1 MLSANV
7 SAPNSVLGVP
17 WVGTQAYRPRKT
29 LHSAQRYQASALCA
43 AKAAELLV
51 QIDYQVGADQ
61 VACVQADRDGKALEF
76 AQRYQASA
84 LCAANAGD
92 LQHDL
97 ERREVSPQIAKEL
110 HARQGT
116 STPFYFGVKTILK
129 VRPSTQSQI
138 KQCIGFL

>member
-1 MLSANV
+1 MTILPA
-7 SAPNSVLGVP
+7 
-17 WVGTQAYRPRKT
+17 
-29 LHSAQRYQASALCA
+29 CA
-43 AKAAELLV
+43 
-51 QIDYQVGADQ
+51 
-61 VACVQADRDGKALEF
+61 QADRDGKALEF

-110 HARQGT
+110 RARQGT

-129 VRPSTQSQI
+129 VRPSMY
-138 KQCIGFL
+138 